1 MTTRTGRPLSRSR
14 ATPSGAAST
23 QIAVT
28 SLAPRSTSRPIVC
41 CIEPPVASIGSS
53 TKTGRPASESGS
65 DSMYGIGWWV
75 SSLRAMPTNPVCASG
90 MSACAA
96 STIPS
101 PARSTGTSSGGLA
114 SR

>member
-1 MTTRTGRPLSRSR
+1 M
-14 ATPSGAAST
+14 PSGAAST

-28 SLAPRSTSRPIVC
+28 SLAPRPTSRPIVC
-41 CIEPPVASIGSS
+41 AIEPPVASMGSS
-53 TKTGRPASESGS
+53 ANTGRPARDSGS

-75 SSLRAMPTNPVCASG
+75 SSLRAMPTKPVWASG

-101 PARSTGTSSGGLA
+101 PARSTGTSSGGFA